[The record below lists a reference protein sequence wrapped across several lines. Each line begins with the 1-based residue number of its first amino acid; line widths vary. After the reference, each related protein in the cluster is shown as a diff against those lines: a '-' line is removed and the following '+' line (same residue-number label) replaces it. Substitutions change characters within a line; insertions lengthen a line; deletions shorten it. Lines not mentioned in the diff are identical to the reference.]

1 MFQRFT
7 LVARLTILYALIS
20 AVILFGLGVLVA
32 RVTYEHFVDLDLVYL
47 QGKASLIKNG
57 LAAMSDPL
65 ATREILTQQMNSH
78 EGLYV
83 AIDQGKEKVLT
94 GDERGAGVNAGTG
107 IDHGTNFDFSSLRQ
121 ATILPGQ
128 THDWR
133 SGSMAMRGI
142 RVPLASGEQL
152 LLALDTHHHTHFMAQ
167 LRLTLIGYLLLA
179 TLMSGFLGWLV
190 ARRGLAPL
198 HVMHERARKVDAQ
211 QLDVRMPVSGIPV
224 ELAELAQGLNLM
236 LERLERDFERL
247 SEFSSDLAH
256 ELRTPITNLLT
267 QTQVTLTKHRNAEE
281 YRDILA
287 SNAEEFQRL
296 ARMVSDML
304 YLAKTEHGLEL
315 PHRES
320 IALENEVQA
329 LFDFYEAVAED
340 VGVRLT
346 QEGEAQILGDR
357 LMVRRALGNLLSN
370 ALRHAYR
377 ETTVHIAIKDM
388 AETIEV
394 SVQNEGVPID
404 EAVMPRLFDRFFRTE
419 KSRPHPE
426 HSGTGLGLAITKSIM
441 TLHGGAVHVGSNNK
455 NTRFTLVFQ
464 KDYLRRA
471 TITT

>member
-1 MFQRFT
+1 MLRRFT

-20 AVILFGLGVLVA
+20 AVILFGLGLLVA
-32 RVTYEHFVDLDLVYL
+32 RATYEHFVDLDQTYL
-47 QGKASLIKNG
+47 QGKASLIQNG
-57 LAAMSDPL
+57 LAAASNPQ
-65 ATREILTQQMNSH
+65 ATRDILLQQMNSH

-83 AIDQGKEKVLT
+83 AIDHDV
-94 GDERGAGVNAGTG
+94 DPGTSV
-107 IDHGTNFDFSSLRQ
+107 DFSSLRQ
-121 ATILPGQ
+121 ATLAPGQ
-128 THDWR
+128 IHDWH
-133 SGSMAMRGI
+133 SGSLSLRGI
-142 RVPLASGEQL
+142 RVLLASGGEL
-152 LLALDTHHHTHFMAQ
+152 LLALDTHHHAHFMAQ
-167 LRLTLIGYLLLA
+167 LRLTLLGYLFLA
-179 TLMSGFLGWLV
+179 TVMSGVLGWLV

-198 HVMHERARKVDAQ
+198 HVMHERAKKIDAQ

-224 ELAELAQGLNLM
+224 ELAEFAQGLNLM
-236 LERLERDFERL
+236 LDRLERDFERL

-267 QTQVTLTKHRNAEE
+267 QTQVTLTKHRSVEE

-320 IALENEVQA
+320 IALEQEVQA

-340 VGVRLT
+340 ADVRLS
-346 QEGEAQILGDR
+346 QKGEAVIVGDR

-370 ALRHAYR
+370 ALRHAFR
-377 ETTVHIAIKDM
+377 QTSIHVL
-388 AETIEV
+388 IEV
-394 SVQNEGVPID
+394 KGKTVEVTVQNEGVPID
-404 EAVMPRLFDRFFRTE
+404 AAVLPRLFDRFFRTE

-441 TLHGGAVHVGSNNK
+441 NVHGGEVRVMSDQK
-455 NTRFTLVFQ
+455 NTSFTLVFQ
-464 KDYLRRA
+464 NDYLRRA